1 MKTAIKT
8 TGHVQFKPTSVMAGQ
23 LEIAAKKW
31 DVSVNQL
38 ARNMLALSLNGIHVR
53 SYVFI
58 QLMARANN
66 NLNTFE
72 ECASHIGSFL
82 KGRFDDPDFANFN
95 EVNTAIILE
104 SGKYIKDRE
113 D

>member
-8 TGHVQFKPTSVMAGQ
+8 TGHVQFKPTSVMSGQ
-23 LEIAAKKW
+23 LKIAAKKW

-38 ARNMLALSLNGIHVR
+38 ARNMIALSLNGIPIR
-53 SYVFI
+53 NYVFI

-66 NLNTFE
+66 NLNSFE

-82 KGRFDDPDFANFN
+82 KGRFDDPNFADFN
-95 EVNTAIILE
+95 EVTSAIILE
-104 SGKYIKDRE
+104 SDKYMKDRE
-113 D
+113 

>member
-1 MKTAIKT
+1 MKT
-8 TGHVQFKPTSVMAGQ
+8 TGHVQFKPTSTMANQ
-23 LEIAAKKW
+23 LEIAAKRW

-38 ARNMLALSLNGIHVR
+38 AKNMLALSLNGIHIR

-66 NLNTFE
+66 NLNSFE

-82 KGRFDDPDFANFN
+82 KGRFDDPNFADFN
-95 EVNTAIILE
+95 EVNSATILE
-104 SGKYIKDRE
+104 SNEYIKARE
-113 D
+113 